1 MAQNERVR
9 EWITPL
15 VTVALAAVT
24 LAVYPWVAETLNPVV
39 YVQVLGASLGSAV
52 LPLCNRLLGTQV
64 PLGVNVMVAVHIV
77 CASFLGSALGFYRLV
92 PVWDLLMHGFFGAE
106 CAVIL
111 YVLLRRYHAAAGY
124 TVLWWLIGLSV
135 MGCAA
140 LWEIFEYLSDL
151 LLGGDAQRVKEA
163 LAAGRSPM
171 GDTMTDLI
179 VTVFGIAAVWA
190 VWLVRRRWRKKA
202 PVQQP

>member
-9 EWITPL
+9 QWITPL
-15 VTVALAAVT
+15 VTVTLAAVT
-24 LAVYPWVAETLNPVV
+24 LAVYPWMAKQLNPVV
-39 YVQVLGASLGSAV
+39 YVQVLAASLGSAV
-52 LPLCNRLLGTQV
+52 LPLCNRFFGTQV
-64 PLGVNVMVAVHIV
+64 PASVNVMVAAHIV

-92 PVWDLLMHGFFGAE
+92 PVWDLLMHGFFGGE

-111 YVLLRRYHAAAGY
+111 YVLLRRYQAAVGY

-140 LWEIFEYLSDL
+140 LWEIFEYVSDL
-151 LLGGDAQRVKEA
+151 LLSGDAQRVKES
-163 LAAGRSPM
+163 LAAGRSPV

-179 VTVFGIAAVWA
+179 VTVFGIAVVWA
-190 VWLVRRRWRKKA
+190 AWFVYRWWRKKA
-202 PVQQP
+202 RV